1 VGALNSIIGDNM
13 KDYKTNRFVLFQN
26 DSKKAENH
34 PDYRGLA
41 LVTQDM
47 VGKELEIAGW
57 VQEDKKGG
65 QYISGT
71 IQLKREKNDT
81 KKEVE
86 EDIPF

>member
-1 VGALNSIIGDNM
+1 M
-13 KDYKTNRFVLFQN
+13 KDYKTNRFVLFPN

-41 LVTQDM
+41 SVTQDM

-57 VQEDKKGG
+57 VREDKKGG

-71 IQLKREKNDT
+71 IQLKREKNNT